1 MSKAELNQDIKDTK
15 DMLDGLQVHLERLE
29 RENSL
34 SSITKT
40 QREVNEYMI
49 ARNTQYIEVFT
60 KKLKRLEVEYHQP
73 IEQPQQYDGSIR
85 SILANM
91 REVG

>member
-1 MSKAELNQDIKDTK
+1 MSKAELKQDIKSTK
-15 DMLDGLQVHLERLE
+15 EMIEGLQVHLERLE

-49 ARNTQYIEVFT
+49 ERNKQYISTFT
-60 KKLKRLEVEYHQP
+60 RKLKRLESEYERPVQKP
-73 IEQPQQYDGSIR
+73 KQYDGDMR
-85 SILANM
+85 SILAYT
-91 REVG
+91 R

>member
-1 MSKAELNQDIKDTK
+1 MNKTELKQDIKDTK
-15 DMLDGLQVHLERLE
+15 DMLEGLQVHLERLE

-49 ARNTQYIEVFT
+49 ERNRNYIDTFT
-60 KKLKRLEVEYHQP
+60 KKLNRLESEYERPVEQS
-73 IEQPQQYDGSIR
+73 EQYDGSIR
-85 SILANM
+85 SILAYT
-91 REVG
+91 R

>member
-1 MSKAELNQDIKDTK
+1 
-15 DMLDGLQVHLERLE
+15 MLEGLQVHLERLE

-49 ARNTQYIEVFT
+49 ERNRNYIDTFT
-60 KKLKRLEVEYHQP
+60 KKLNRLESEYERPVEQS
-73 IEQPQQYDGSIR
+73 EQYDGSIR
-85 SILANM
+85 SILAYT
-91 REVG
+91 R

>member
-1 MSKAELNQDIKDTK
+1 MSKTELKQDIKDTK
-15 DMLDGLQVHLERLE
+15 DMLDGLEVHLERLE
-29 RENSL
+29 RENNL

-49 ARNTQYIEVFT
+49 KRNKQYIDTFT
-60 KKLKRLEVEYHQP
+60 KKLKRLETEYRQP
-73 IEQPQQYDGSIR
+73 VKQLQQYDGSIR

-91 REVG
+91 R

>member
-1 MSKAELNQDIKDTK
+1 MSKAELKQDIKDTK
-15 DMLDGLQVHLERLE
+15 DMLDGLNVHLERLE

-49 ARNTQYIEVFT
+49 ERNKQYIDIFT

-73 IEQPQQYDGSIR
+73 VKRPQQYDGDIR

-91 REVG
+91 

>member
-1 MSKAELNQDIKDTK
+1 MNKEALKQDIKSTK
-15 DMLDGLQVHLERLE
+15 EMLEGLQVHLERLE

-49 ARNTQYIEVFT
+49 ERNKQYIDTFT
-60 KKLKRLEVEYHQP
+60 KKLKRLETEYRQP
-73 IEQPQQYDGSIR
+73 VKQPQQYDGSIR
-85 SILANM
+85 SILAYT
-91 REVG
+91 R

>member
-1 MSKAELNQDIKDTK
+1 MSKEELKTDIKDTK
-15 DMLDGLQVHLERLE
+15 DMLEGLQVHLERLE
-29 RENSL
+29 RENAL

-49 ARNTQYIEVFT
+49 ERNKQYIGTFT
-60 KKLKRLEVEYHQP
+60 RKLKRLEVEYHQP
-73 IEQPQQYDGSIR
+73 VKQPQQYDGSIR

-91 REVG
+91 RDVG

>member
-1 MSKAELNQDIKDTK
+1 MSKAELKQDIKDTK

-49 ARNTQYIEVFT
+49 ERNRQYISTFT
-60 KKLKRLEVEYHQP
+60 RKLKRLESEYERPVEQS
-73 IEQPQQYDGSIR
+73 EQYDGSIR
-85 SILANM
+85 SILAYT
-91 REVG
+91 R